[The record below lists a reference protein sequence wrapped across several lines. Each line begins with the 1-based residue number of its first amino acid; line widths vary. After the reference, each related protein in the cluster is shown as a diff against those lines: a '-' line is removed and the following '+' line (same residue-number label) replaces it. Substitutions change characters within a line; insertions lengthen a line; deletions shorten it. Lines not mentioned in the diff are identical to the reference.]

1 MTNRP
6 MRLYFPQKL
15 EDARSF
21 YKRMLYILKILTVSA
36 GALLFLSAV
45 SFPYTI
51 IEDSPSRFSVEF
63 SLEPDS
69 VSLVE
74 SGGYTAILVPERF
87 SHREPSGFPD
97 IPSQSIII
105 GISDSFSIRAEK
117 EVVPYGK
124 GRVKPVPTPNLRN
137 DIWEYKIT
145 ENDSVYSTSDFY
157 PNDDAVF
164 LDMGDFRSQHIA
176 AIRYYPVRFN
186 PETGEIEL
194 VKKLTVSVIFHNP
207 SGKTVPEGR
216 YEHILKNLLS
226 NYKSA
231 LRLRRRKQRKEYY
244 NPFSP
249 SDRWYKFYINSNG
262 IYKLDYNLLS
272 NLGIQPETISP
283 DDVRLFNGGGR
294 KLPAITFEQPKLQE
308 IPLLFFGD
316 DDKSIEPEEYFIF
329 WGNGINFL
337 KTIDLANYSFNYHP
351 YARENCYFIAIGGD
365 FSTPAARMEQFTKY
379 AKYEEKE
386 TGFALDH
393 FEEKRI
399 YNAGIDWGWDR
410 FTTRTYSFT
419 EDRIA
424 SSNGV
429 VRAYPQP
436 SYIVVNGEASSYDP
450 IDRGFPV
457 STLAPGTNHISFHYS
472 RETFFYYFE
481 VEYEK
486 RLSLADDSLTFLS
499 PKEAG
504 TYRYNIEGDSIW
516 IFDVTDRFSVRY
528 SVGGTV
534 TDSVDSVRR
543 IYFATTPSSFRRV
556 QMADYI
562 PDLGLRADISG
573 GEYIIIA
580 DEEFNITDIR
590 DFREKFS
597 GFRVK
602 VATLQ
607 QIYNEFSWGVFDP
620 GAIRNYIKY
629 ALENWGVPPEFV
641 LLVGD
646 GHYDYKEITTRNAN
660 PLPPAGEGVYFSD
673 DWYLK
678 TDPASLVPQVAAGR
692 FCANSQRELDIIT
705 SKVID
710 YEYNPHFG
718 NWRNRYILCG
728 DDENTTTSHSEGMHT
743 TQTSELQN
751 FLPYWGERRMLYMV
765 EYPMNSQ
772 RLKPEANADLINW
785 INEGAVVV
793 NFIGHGNYHLWAHE
807 HLFDS
812 NSDIARLSNGRMLPL
827 VNSFSCAVSEFFVP
841 GFECLSERM
850 QREADKGSIASIAAT
865 GPTTPSPNASL
876 NYNLFNLLFMNR
888 PKPYLGEA
896 LLAAKILGTYSSND
910 AQYLLFGDPAT
921 RLANPD
927 LPVVIDSMTPD
938 EFIALTRI
946 TIYGSVRDTS
956 GELLP
961 IDGKVNIKV
970 FDSDYIKTYTL
981 ADGTGS
987 TIQYTKPGNI
997 LFSGEFTVT
1006 KGEFQAG
1013 FILPREISYGANC
1026 ARITAYAYND
1036 TFDAAGGLDS
1046 IPISTHSEIT
1056 ELDTI
1061 PPSVKIYIG
1070 NKGFSDFD
1078 LVPNGSVLYAE
1089 VSDESG
1095 INTTGQVGHTIT
1107 LIIDEN
1113 IEQSTDITGY
1123 FRYNID
1129 SSTDGLIVYTLP
1141 LLSPGIHTAAVKV
1154 WDNFGNATLET
1165 VHFEVADDNI
1175 SVKEILPYPSPFT
1188 DGVWFTFIL
1197 YGEGEADI
1205 SIFTL
1210 SGRLVRRLKDNI
1222 CINGFNKI
1230 YWDGKD
1236 ENGREVPNGTY
1247 LYKLVVRKN
1256 DTKKEFVKKVS
1267 KIK

>member
-1 MTNRP
+1 
-6 MRLYFPQKL
+6 
-15 EDARSF
+15 
-21 YKRMLYILKILTVSA
+21 MLYILKTLMVSA
-36 GALLFLSAV
+36 GTFLFLS
-45 SFPYTI
+45 SFAFSYTI

-74 SGGYTAILVPERF
+74 SDGYTSILVPGSF

-105 GISDSFSIRAEK
+105 GVSDSFSVRVEK
-117 EVVPYGK
+117 KSISYGR
-124 GRVKPVPTPNLRN
+124 GRVKPVPTPILKN
-137 DIWEYKIT
+137 DIWEYET
-145 ENDSVYSTSDFY
+145 SENDSVYSTSDFY

-164 LDMGDFRSQHIA
+164 LDMGGFRSQRIA

-186 PETGEIEL
+186 PGTGEIEL
-194 VKKLTVSVIFHNP
+194 VKKLTISVIFHNP
-207 SGKTVPEGR
+207 SGKTVCEGR
-216 YEHILKNLLS
+216 YENLLKNLLS
-226 NYKSA
+226 NYNSA
-231 LRLRRRKQRKEYY
+231 LQLRRREQRKEFY

-283 DDVRLFNGGGR
+283 DDVRLFNGGGK
-294 KLPAITFEQPKLQE
+294 KLPAVTFEQPELRE
-308 IPLLFFGD
+308 IPILFFGD
-316 DDKSIEPEEYFIF
+316 DDEAIEPDEYFIF

-337 KTIDLANYSFNYHP
+337 KTIDLTNYSFNYHP
-351 YARENCYFIAIGGD
+351 YAKENCYFIAIGGD
-365 FSTPAARMEQFTKY
+365 FTTPPARMERFTE
-379 AKYEEKE
+379 YEEYEERE
-386 TGFALDH
+386 TGFGLDH
-393 FEEKRI
+393 FEEKHI
-399 YNAGIDWGWDR
+399 YNAGIDWGWDK

-419 EDRIA
+419 ESRIA
-424 SSNGV
+424 SADGV

-436 SYIVVNGEASSYDP
+436 SYITVNGEPCSYDP
-450 IDRGFPV
+450 TVRGFPV
-457 STLAPGTNHISFHYS
+457 SSFTPGTNHISLHYS

-486 RLSLADDSLTFLS
+486 QLSLTNDSLIFLS
-499 PKEAG
+499 PKEPG
-504 TYRYNIEGDSIW
+504 TYRYNIEGDNIYT
-516 IFDVTDRFSVRY
+516 FDITDRFSVRY
-528 SVGGTV
+528 SAGGAV
-534 TDSVDSVRR
+534 TDSVDSIRR
-543 IYFATTPSSFRRV
+543 IYFATTPSSFRRI
-556 QMADYI
+556 QTAEYI

-580 DEEFNITDIR
+580 DKDFDITDIR
-590 DFREKFS
+590 DFRESFS

-602 VATLQ
+602 TATLQ

-620 GAIRNYIKY
+620 GSIRNYIKY
-629 ALENWGVPPEFV
+629 ALENWAISPEFV

-646 GHYDYKEITTRNAN
+646 GHYDYKEITTHSAN

-678 TDPASLVPQVAAGR
+678 TDPASLVPQIAAGR
-692 FCANSQRELDIIT
+692 FCAKSQRELDIIT
-705 SKVID
+705 SKVIG
-710 YEYNPHFG
+710 YEYKPYFG
-718 NWRNRYILCG
+718 DWRNRYILCG

-743 TQTSELQN
+743 TQTSNLQN
-751 FLPYWGERRMLYMV
+751 FLPYWADRRMLYMV

-772 RLKPEANADLINW
+772 RFKPEANADLINW
-785 INEGAVVV
+785 INDGAVVV

-812 NSDIARLSNGRMLPL
+812 NSDIAQLSNGRMLPL

-850 QREADKGSIASIAAT
+850 QREPDRGSIACIAAT

-876 NYNLFNLLFMNR
+876 NYNLFNFLFISR

-896 LLAAKILGTYSSND
+896 LLAAKLLGTYSSND

-921 RLANPD
+921 HLANSD
-927 LPVVIDSMTPD
+927 FPVVIDSMAPD
-938 EFIALTRI
+938 EFIALTRT
-946 TIYGSVRDTS
+946 TIHGTIQDTS
-956 GELLP
+956 GGLLP
-961 IDGKVNIKV
+961 IDGKVNIKA

-1006 KGEFQAG
+1006 HGEFQAS
-1013 FILPREISYGANC
+1013 FILPRDISYGASC
-1026 ARITAYAYND
+1026 ARIIAYAYND
-1036 TFDAAGGLDS
+1036 TFDATGGLDS

-1056 ELDTI
+1056 EPDTV

-1070 NKGFSDFD
+1070 NKGFCDFD
-1078 LVPNGSVLYAE
+1078 VVPNGSVLYAE

-1095 INTTGQVGHTIT
+1095 INITGQVGHTIT
-1107 LIIDEN
+1107 LIIDED
-1113 IEQSTDITGY
+1113 IEQSIDITSY

-1129 SSTDGLIVYTLP
+1129 SSTDGLIEYTLP
-1141 LLSPGIHTAAVKV
+1141 LLSPGTHTAAIKL
-1154 WDNFGNATLET
+1154 WDNFGNATLESI
-1165 VHFEVADDNI
+1165 HFEVADDNI
-1175 SVKEILPYPSPFT
+1175 SIKDILPYPSPFT
-1188 DGVWFTFIL
+1188 DEVWFTFIL

-1210 SGRLVRRLKDNI
+1210 SGRLVRKLRDNI

-1236 ENGREVPNGTY
+1236 KNGREVANGTY
-1247 LYKLVVRKN
+1247 LYKLVIHKDN
-1256 DTKKEFVKKVS
+1256 IKKEFVKKVS